1 MLRSALYI
9 TCAVAMTA
17 WFLYKLRYLR
27 TRWES
32 PRLWALCAAI
42 LSTAVTLWLAAPSNV
57 LWVDRSTGIPNLATL
72 LVAACQ
78 TVSGGVYLTLALL
91 WRHPFREAWSLVRW
105 IVLACPLC
113 VLALSALFF
122 ASSTP
127 VERTEDFNTYY
138 AGQPT
143 VAVFSLLWL
152 SWVLTGHAVLA
163 YWCFRWT
170 REPDYAAFPW
180 LRRGLWVYG
189 AYGVDVALF
198 PLVGILAILAR
209 RTGLADL
216 DALYKATGP
225 VAALGGVLLLTA
237 ALTLPTF
244 GPKLEP
250 AAAWVARW
258 RLYRRL
264 RPLHRELAKV
274 APELVYT
281 SPGRRFDPYHRTR
294 RMVLELSDWR
304 WSLAPLFDPEV
315 ARLAERR
322 GRGAGY
328 AGERLAAVVEAAQL
342 RNALETWSRGERGV
356 AADRSGEEVRDG
368 ALGTELAWWVRVAEA
383 FSRCPVVAAVVV
395 TVRA

>member
-1 MLRSALYI
+1 MLRSVLYI

-42 LSTAVTLWLAAPSNV
+42 LSTAMTLWLAAPSNV
-57 LWVDRSTGIPNLATL
+57 LWVDETTGIPNLATL
-72 LVAACQ
+72 LVAASQ

-91 WRHPFREAWSLVRW
+91 WRHSFWEAWPLVRW
-105 IVLACPLC
+105 IMLACPLC
-113 VLALSALFF
+113 VLALTALFV

-138 AGQPT
+138 ADQPT

-152 SWVLTGHAVLA
+152 SWVLAGHAVLA

-170 REPDYAAFPW
+170 KEPDYAAFPW

-189 AYGVDVALF
+189 AYGVDVAMF
-198 PLVGILAILAR
+198 PLIGIIAILTR
-209 RTGLADL
+209 RTGVADL
-216 DALYKATGP
+216 DGVYRATAP
-225 VAALGGVLLLTA
+225 VVALGGVLLLTA

-250 AAAWVARW
+250 AAAWAARW

-264 RPLHRELAKV
+264 RTLHRELTHV
-274 APELVYT
+274 APELVYVA
-281 SPGRRFDPYHRTR
+281 PGRRHDPYHRTR

-315 ARLAERR
+315 ARLAEQR
-322 GRGAGY
+322 GRGAGH
-328 AGERLAAVVEAAQL
+328 AGERLAVVVEAAQL
-342 RNALETWSRGERGV
+342 RHALERWSRGERGG
-356 AADRSGEEVRDG
+356 AGERAGEVRDG
-368 ALGTELAWWVRVAEA
+368 ALGTELAWWVQVADA
-383 FSRCPVVAAVVV
+383 FVRCPVVAAVVV
-395 TVRA
+395 TARA